1 MNNLLNFKSF
11 FKFLG
16 RNKAYTLIDVFG
28 LSVSLMFVLLIA
40 VYTVQEMS
48 TDKFHTKADRIY
60 LVGNENWMA
69 TGAAI
74 PYKIKERYPEVEKV
88 CPVVAGNSSDI
99 VVVSG
104 DRKLK
109 ANVMF
114 ADSTFFDF
122 FDFRLLQGTRE
133 QALAAGNYA
142 VVSSSFARK
151 MFGTDDPMGRKLVV
165 GDTISATINGVVED
179 LLHSSIPEADVIVR
193 WEQVR
198 YLNWSLAPDQLGNAG
213 STSAFVL
220 VREGS
225 DFPSR
230 AEDMAHWFKEFYWPY
245 QYGTAKEVR
254 ISPLSEQYFA
264 KAASYSSLR
273 KGDWRFVI
281 VLMSVGLLILIF
293 AVINYINLTVAQAG
307 FRAKE
312 MATRRLLGSS
322 RGELFMRLMLESTL
336 LTFISLIIGVL
347 LALAVVPFVND
358 LLQTR
363 VDMNVLGRPVWLLAL
378 VSLTVAVGVLSGLL
392 PAIIISSSKPIEVV
406 RGTFRAKTKMVFSKF
421 FIVFQNVI
429 TIAMI
434 AASLTMYLQIDH
446 LIHAPLGYNTT
457 NIIESDNIFRSK
469 SEMERAED
477 MLRQLPMVKAVGHSN
492 GTPSSG
498 TNNMSGTYEDKSLSF
513 QQIQVDSA
521 AFRIFGFEIK
531 SDNRVANAD
540 GGWYLNEL
548 AFKQMELS
556 EDAPSFRWG
565 EDATPVLGV
574 IRDFQLRDITQENSP
589 VMFRFRNMESGWWP
603 WSYVVEVQG
612 DPVKAY
618 ESVRKVFEEVSG
630 VPFEGQFIDQ
640 GIRTH
645 FESQIRLAK
654 IVVIFACI
662 AILISLLGLL
672 AMSTYFILQRSQEVA
687 IRKVFGSDNR
697 GILVRL
703 VGTFLT
709 YVGIAFM
716 IATPLSW
723 YFMKQWL
730 ADYSYRIALSPLIFI
745 VAGLFCLLISFLA
758 VFFQSWKAAN
768 ANPVESVKNN

>member
-1 MNNLLNFKSF
+1 
-11 FKFLG
+11 
-16 RNKAYTLIDVFG
+16 
-28 LSVSLMFVLLIA
+28 
-40 VYTVQEMS
+40 
-48 TDKFHTKADRIY
+48 
-60 LVGNENWMA
+60 
-69 TGAAI
+69 
-74 PYKIKERYPEVEKV
+74 
-88 CPVVAGNSSDI
+88 
-99 VVVSG
+99 
-104 DRKLK
+104 
-109 ANVMF
+109 
-114 ADSTFFDF
+114 
-122 FDFRLLQGTRE
+122 
-133 QALAAGNYA
+133 
-142 VVSSSFARK
+142 
-151 MFGTDDPMGRKLVV
+151 
-165 GDTISATINGVVED
+165 
-179 LLHSSIPEADVIVR
+179 
-193 WEQVR
+193 
-198 YLNWSLAPDQLGNAG
+198 
-213 STSAFVL
+213 
-220 VREGS
+220 
-225 DFPSR
+225 
-230 AEDMAHWFKEFYWPY
+230 
-245 QYGTAKEVR
+245 
-254 ISPLSEQYFA
+254 
-264 KAASYSSLR
+264 
-273 KGDWRFVI
+273 
-281 VLMSVGLLILIF
+281 
-293 AVINYINLTVAQAG
+293 
-307 FRAKE
+307 
-312 MATRRLLGSS
+312 
-322 RGELFMRLMLESTL
+322 
-336 LTFISLIIGVL
+336 
-347 LALAVVPFVND
+347 
-358 LLQTR
+358 
-363 VDMNVLGRPVWLLAL
+363 
-378 VSLTVAVGVLSGLL
+378 
-392 PAIIISSSKPIEVV
+392 
-406 RGTFRAKTKMVFSKF
+406 MVFSKV
-421 FIVFQNVI
+421 FITFQNVI

-469 SEMERAED
+469 SEMEQAED

-548 AFKQMELS
+548 AFKQMELP

-603 WSYVVEVQG
+603 WSY
-612 DPVKAY
+612 
-618 ESVRKVFEEVSG
+618 EEVSG

-709 YVGIAFM
+709 YVGIAFV

-745 VAGLFCLLISFLA
+745 VAGLFCLLISFPA

-768 ANPVESVKNN
+768 ANPVESEKNN